1 MEIVSIL
8 LLTGIFL
15 GGAFVLTEYTRKK
28 RNRLWS
34 AVADAL
40 HLEFVPATGLTGR
53 PAIYG
58 SQRGV
63 QVNIDIRVYGNGK
76 NQQTYTRVEAEL
88 PRETPEDLLISK
100 EGFFSGVGKLF
111 GVQDIQVGIPKV
123 DEAFIIKGSNEH
135 DVAHLM
141 RQETMLPPLI
151 QLCSQRGG
159 VASGRAWIEI
169 HGFVEDQRRLE
180 VMLDQVLDVVAAT
193 EAVLDRP
200 PARETPNRRKQ
211 SPEPH
216 EAPPPRASEPEP
228 PVEEDPLQKL
238 TDRMLLR
245 RERQEILDQ
254 MADPRVLTVEVLG
267 TETPRD
273 AEGLAL
279 VGNVGEVAVEVRY
292 PTDRRDELQGV
303 KKGDTLAVMARCTG
317 WEDFRRRVVF
327 EAH

>member
-123 DEAFIIKGSNEH
+123 DEAFIIKGRATKVPTE
-135 DVAHLM
+135 
-141 RQETMLPPLI
+141 LPILVNTTTSRILVILFFQKPL
-151 QLCSQRGG
+151 
-159 VASGRAWIEI
+159 
-169 HGFVEDQRRLE
+169 
-180 VMLDQVLDVVAAT
+180 
-193 EAVLDRP
+193 
-200 PARETPNRRKQ
+200 
-211 SPEPH
+211 
-216 EAPPPRASEPEP
+216 
-228 PVEEDPLQKL
+228 
-238 TDRMLLR
+238 
-245 RERQEILDQ
+245 
-254 MADPRVLTVEVLG
+254 
-267 TETPRD
+267 
-273 AEGLAL
+273 
-279 VGNVGEVAVEVRY
+279 
-292 PTDRRDELQGV
+292 RDEMSSGSLSKSFTFGFPRKASTRPETQPAAIMGLREV
-303 KKGDTLAVMARCTG
+303 TG
-317 WEDFRRRVVF
+317 
-327 EAH
+327 EATTAERIVSG